1 MKEYGPIHTL
11 WSASEEDIADS
22 LKGVA
27 SCIDK
32 CCKATEKRMA
42 GLSENLLP
50 ILHEY
55 VLYSEILMVRF
66 PWGLLIAVYKV
77 WLSPV
82 ANTRREFATDENDFA
97 VPLFT
102 VVTKQCAQHRIA
114 VR

>member
-42 GLSENLLP
+42 GLLENLLP

-55 VLYSEILMVRF
+55 VLYSEILMVRSQF
-66 PWGLLIAVYKV
+66 KGYL
-77 WLSPV
+77 
-82 ANTRREFATDENDFA
+82 
-97 VPLFT
+97 
-102 VVTKQCAQHRIA
+102 
-114 VR
+114 

>member
-22 LKGVA
+22 LKGIA

-66 PWGLLIAVYKV
+66 PLGFLMAVYEV
-77 WLSPV
+77 WLRALTNS
-82 ANTRREFATDENDFA
+82 RREFVTDENDFA
-97 VPLFT
+97 VINCP
-102 VVTKQCAQHRIA
+102 
-114 VR
+114 

>member
-50 ILHEY
+50 IIHEY

-66 PWGLLIAVYKV
+66 HKDCFWQYVKFVLGHWQILEARP
-77 WLSPV
+77 
-82 ANTRREFATDENDFA
+82 
-97 VPLFT
+97 
-102 VVTKQCAQHRIA
+102 
-114 VR
+114 

>member
-11 WSASEEDIADS
+11 WSASEEDIAES

-32 CCKATEKRMA
+32 CCKATEKKMS

-55 VLYSEILMVRF
+55 VLYSEILMVSV
-66 PWGLLIAVYKV
+66 PYGLLMAVCKIWY
-77 WLSPV
+77 SPV
-82 ANTRREFATDENDFA
+82 TDSTREFVTDGKRFCS
-97 VPLFT
+97 PSIY
-102 VVTKQCAQHRIA
+102 CHY
-114 VR
+114 

>member
-1 MKEYGPIHTL
+1 MCLCSCQEYFNEMKEYGPIHTL

-55 VLYSEILMVRF
+55 VLYSDILMVRF
-66 PWGLLIAVYKV
+66 P
-77 WLSPV
+77 
-82 ANTRREFATDENDFA
+82 
-97 VPLFT
+97 
-102 VVTKQCAQHRIA
+102 
-114 VR
+114 